1 MSRILRPSL
10 TAHFGDAS
18 PTHEYRPEIDGL
30 RALAVL
36 MVIAYHFDETI
47 VGGGFLG
54 VDLFFVISGYVVS
67 ASLATR
73 VQMGA
78 RRGLLRFYTRRVKRL
93 LPALVACASVTGIVT
108 TLVCHHPRQ
117 GLLTGASS
125 MFGLSGLALWA
136 KDKDYFALGQQLN
149 TFTHTWSL
157 GIEEQFYL
165 VFPWLMFAPVAFR
178 RHFRGIMGT
187 LILLSLSGFLWM
199 TPIDASAAFYFMPFR
214 MWELCIGALVWAC
227 GRSHAL
233 EATPRTTV
241 GRILAAQITVFL
253 VAVAVPFMTLENAAT
268 QTVVAV
274 ALFALTLHLAA
285 TPGPM
290 RAMLSSRSLVYIGK
304 LSYSLYL
311 WHWFVLSIWLNVF
324 GTKQPVL
331 FLLALIALLAMASYH
346 WIERPLRRAKW
357 FAGDEEG
364 SLKVIGVGLA
374 CAAGCATFLLI
385 LTRVQPVVF
394 LGDARYLGHR
404 SFLLDSPCHLLKEE
418 DGTEKCLRVRG
429 SGPALYLLGDSHG
442 GNLLIGARLAAE
454 QHGFRFAYLTN
465 RTYEDNQL
473 EVPDCGE
480 FACPEDEIGQRLD
493 FLRQVLKPGD
503 VIFFSLSRDRLFG
516 DAEIDALHRAPDPVL
531 VAALHLRLRRLA
543 AGTTALG
550 ARFVLIEDI
559 PKVCSELQY
568 ATAAFLD
575 SACRTSRHDSR
586 MDRRPLSQVYQQI
599 ADSVAGVEII
609 DPHDIYCEGETCS
622 NFLADDIIYVDD
634 SPHLTP
640 EASEKAASFLGC
652 VLSQAG
658 AGDSH
663 VCHDVRLYGQDV
675 ATISWR

>member
-1 MSRILRPSL
+1 MSRILRPSS

-18 PTHEYRPEIDGL
+18 PNHEYRPEIDGL

-67 ASLATR
+67 ASLASR
-73 VQMGA
+73 LHMGA

-93 LPALVACASVTGIVT
+93 LPALVVCAAVTGVVT

-136 KDKDYFALGQQLN
+136 KDKDYFAFGQQLN

-178 RHFRGIMGT
+178 RHFRGVMGA
-187 LILLSLSGFLWM
+187 LVLLSLAGFLWM
-199 TPIDASAAFYFMPFR
+199 TPIDPSAAFYFMPFR
-214 MWELCIGALVWAC
+214 MWELCIGALVWAH
-227 GRSHAL
+227 GRRHAL

-241 GRILAAQITVFL
+241 SRILAAQITVLL
-253 VAVAVPFMTLENAAT
+253 VAVAVPFVAFENSTT

-274 ALFALTLHLAA
+274 ALFALTLHLVA

-324 GTKQPVL
+324 GTKRPVL
-331 FLLALIALLAMASYH
+331 VLLALIALLAMASYH

-357 FAGDEEG
+357 FTDDEEG
-364 SLKVIGVGLA
+364 SLKVVGVGLA
-374 CAAGCATFLLI
+374 CASGCAAFLLLLI
-385 LTRVQPVVF
+385 RIQPVVF
-394 LGDARYLGHR
+394 VGDSRYLGHR
-404 SFLLDSPCHLLKEE
+404 SFLLDNPCHLLKEE
-418 DGTEKCLRVRG
+418 DGTETCLRIRG

-465 RTYEDNQL
+465 RTYENNQL

-480 FACPEDEIGQRLD
+480 FACPDDEIGQRLD
-493 FLRQVLKPGD
+493 FLEQVLKPGD
-503 VIFFSLSRDRLFG
+503 VIFFSLSRDRIFG
-516 DAEIDALHRAPDPVL
+516 DAEVDDLHRVPDPVL
-531 VAALHLRLRRLA
+531 LAALRLRLRRLA
-543 AGTTALG
+543 EGTTALG

-575 SACRTSRHDSR
+575 DACRISKYESL
-586 MDRRPLSQVYQQI
+586 MDRRPLSELYQQI
-599 ADSVAGVEII
+599 AENVAGVEII

-622 NFLADDIIYVDD
+622 NFLGEDIIYVDD
-634 SPHLTP
+634 SPHLTS
-640 EASEKAASFLGC
+640 EASEKAASLLAC
-652 VLSQAG
+652 ALANVKACAAS
-658 AGDSH
+658 ST
-663 VCHDVRLYGQDV
+663 RPR
-675 ATISWR
+675 S